1 MKNSQM
7 FKKPATLCLLFL
19 YYPHLEDSKTV
30 LIICQQKMPL
40 FNKGS
45 SLPYLKPA
53 NTLNVIIPLPVS
65 YFNLMSEQLAN
76 YK

>member
-7 FKKPATLCLLFL
+7 FKKPARLCLLFL

-40 FNKGS
+40 FQQGQQFTLFKARKHFKCNHTTTGF
-45 SLPYLKPA
+45 LFQ
-53 NTLNVIIPLPVS
+53 LNVRT
-65 YFNLMSEQLAN
+65 AC
-76 YK
+76 